1 MKRKRIRKNAKEVK
15 SLNEPSS
22 QNQTITL
29 ALMSYMEQRGM
40 TEIAESEVKI
50 FIDENI
56 EKCKRPD
63 GTKYRG
69 DRKKIMKGSLTSNGV
84 FTKHNNGSDQI
95 IYALNVRCYQ
105 IFM

>member
-1 MKRKRIRKNAKEVK
+1 MKRKRIRKNAKEAK
-15 SLNEPSS
+15 SSNEPS

-29 ALMSYMEQRGM
+29 ALMSYMEQRGI
-40 TEIAESEVKI
+40 TEIVEAEVKV

-69 DRKKIMKGSLTSNGV
+69 DRNKIMKGSLTSNGV
-84 FTKHNNGSDQI
+84 FTKRNNG
-95 IYALNVRCYQ
+95 
-105 IFM
+105 